1 MTYPV
6 RSNSEDVNIHPFN
19 VINLL
24 AFIFLNDD
32 FIMQDSP
39 TEAKD
44 QDALEI

>member
-1 MTYPV
+1 ML
-6 RSNSEDVNIHPFN
+6 NNDN
-19 VINLL
+19 VGTGAMIYMLDIRYL
-24 AFIFLNDD
+24 PDFLNDD